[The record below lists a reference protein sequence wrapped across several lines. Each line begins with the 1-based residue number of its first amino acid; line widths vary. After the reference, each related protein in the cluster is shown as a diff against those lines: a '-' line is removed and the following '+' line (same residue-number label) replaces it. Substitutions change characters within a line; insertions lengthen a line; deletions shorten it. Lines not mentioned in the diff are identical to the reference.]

1 MSSAVA
7 EPLSVVVP
15 VHNEQAT
22 IAALVHDLEREL
34 VPACP
39 QLEVIVVD
47 DASSDETP
55 VILSELGAT
64 RPWLQVHR
72 LEPNVGHG
80 PAVRHGLDRARGEWI
95 FQLDSDGQFRVDEFP
110 LLWERRHDG
119 DLLLGVRLERHDPRH
134 RLLLS
139 RVVAGAA
146 SALAARRM
154 QDANTPFRLIRRE
167 AWDDV
172 RPLVD
177 PSALAPNIL
186 IAVGAIVR
194 GWRIV
199 EVPVTHLPREGGA
212 STLRALRLLR
222 FSLRGLFQLL
232 AFRRGVRA
240 RR

>member
-1 MSSAVA
+1 M
-7 EPLSVVVP
+7 
-15 VHNEQAT
+15 
-22 IAALVHDLEREL
+22 HDLEREL
-34 VPACP
+34 VPVCP

-47 DASSDETP
+47 DASSDNSP
-55 VILSELGAT
+55 AILSELSAT
-64 RPWLQVHR
+64 RPWLQVQR

-110 LLWERRHDG
+110 LLWERRHHA

-134 RLLLS
+134 RLLLT
-139 RVVAGAA
+139 RVVAAA
-146 SALAARRM
+146 VSALAARRV
-154 QDANTPFRLIRRE
+154 QDANTPFRLMRRE
-167 AWDDV
+167 TWEDV
-172 RPLVD
+172 RPFVD
-177 PSALAPNIL
+177 PTALAPNIL

-199 EVPVTHLPREGGA
+199 EVPVTHLPREGGT

-222 FSLRGLFQLL
+222 FSLSGLFQLL
-232 AFRRGVRA
+232 AYRRRVRA